1 VIIGDKMNF
10 RIGREKTEIYFL
22 LNIGKNYNIS
32 MNLGWFFIQ
41 NASLFKIE
49 LLEFFILNSD
59 KKFVL
64 TLFEIKIFKFII
76 GLYYR
81 NY

>member
-1 VIIGDKMNF
+1 MNF
-10 RIGREKTEIYFL
+10 RIERERTEVYFV
-22 LNIGKNYNIS
+22 LNIGKNHSIS

-41 NASLFKIE
+41 NMSFFKIE
-49 LLEFFILNSD
+49 LLELFILNSD
-59 KKFVL
+59 NKIVL
-64 TLFEIKIFKFII
+64 TLFEIKILKFII